1 MRWRRLSL
9 SILLAVCAGCGTT
22 RWSDTQ
28 RTATEQLLV
37 SDAVDR
43 AVNRLDF
50 RALAD
55 KKVYLD
61 ISAIKAST
69 DAPYVASSLRQ
80 QMLAQ
85 GCVLRD
91 KREEADYV
99 VEARA
104 GAVGT
109 DRQEMLFGVPSTSV
123 PAIGAAAPVPT
134 TIPEIPLVKKTEQ
147 RAVAKIALF
156 AYNRKTGYPVWQS
169 GTVPVEST
177 VRDLWVLGVGP
188 HRHGRIARS
197 DPDGNAKR
205 AGALDS
211 GRRDRRRTADTFR

>member
-1 MRWRRLSL
+1 
-9 SILLAVCAGCGTT
+9 
-22 RWSDTQ
+22 
-28 RTATEQLLV
+28 
-37 SDAVDR
+37 
-43 AVNRLDF
+43 
-50 RALAD
+50 
-55 KKVYLD
+55 
-61 ISAIKAST
+61 
-69 DAPYVASSLRQ
+69 
-80 QMLAQ
+80 MLAQ

-104 GAVGT
+104 GAIGT

-147 RAVAKIALF
+147 REVAKIALF

-169 GTVPVEST
+169 GTAPVEST

-197 DPDGNAKR
+197 KPDADQDAPVPWIQADASDAAN
-205 AGALDS
+205 
-211 GRRDRRRTADTFR
+211 RRRLSLNQQAYFIEPRVRRWKLPTTPRRANARRRPACPRLPRRRRARPRFPTISRASLRAFSTA